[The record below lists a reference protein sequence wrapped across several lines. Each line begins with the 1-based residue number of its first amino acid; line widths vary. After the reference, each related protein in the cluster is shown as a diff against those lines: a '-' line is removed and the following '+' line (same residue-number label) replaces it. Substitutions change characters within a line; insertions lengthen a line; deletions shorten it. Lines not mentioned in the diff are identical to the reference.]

1 MLDVLL
7 FGALPY
13 VALTVFLLVTIIR
26 YRRDPYTFST
36 LSSQF
41 MESRKLFWGSVP
53 FHIGLGV
60 LFFGHL
66 FAFVFPRHL
75 TIWNAVPVRLFILE
89 TSALAAGLLTAFGLC
104 ALIVRRASSSRL
116 QANTSVMDI
125 VVYAMLLIQ
134 IGTGLWVALTLRWG
148 SAWFTHTAT
157 PYLWSIFELN
167 PDIARIVELPLAARL
182 HVIGAWL
189 LIGLFGFTRLVH
201 ALVAPVPYLW
211 RPVQLVIWNWRRRRD
226 EAYTN
231 RLSRGSADDGR

>member
-1 MLDVLL
+1 MLDTLL

-13 VALTVFLLVTIIR
+13 VAMTVFLLVTIIR

-53 FHIGLGV
+53 FHAGLGV

-66 FAFVFPRHL
+66 FAFLFPRHL
-75 TIWNAVPVRLFILE
+75 TMWNAVPVRLFILE
-89 TSALAAGLLTAFGLC
+89 SSALAAGLLAAFGLC
-104 ALIVRRASSSRL
+104 ALIVRRVSSTRL
-116 QANTSVMDI
+116 QANTSVMDM

-148 SAWFTHTAT
+148 SAWFTHTAA
-157 PYLWSIFELN
+157 PYLWSIFEFN
-167 PDIARIVELPLAARL
+167 PDIQRIAELPLAAQL
-182 HVIGAWL
+182 HVIGAWV

-211 RPVQLVIWNWRRRRD
+211 RPVQLVIWNWQRRRD
-226 EAYTN
+226 EAYTK
-231 RLSRGSADDGR
+231 RVSSGSGDAKR